1 MPLSV
6 ARRHLFRPTRAVLV
20 LLAASLVAGI
30 VVTGSASA
38 AASSVAPVSP
48 AVKAAVDAAVAA
60 GMPGVVVR
68 VDVGGAVQSAT
79 AGTADIATGA
89 DITPSAR
96 FRVGSLTKTYV
107 ATVVLQLVGE
117 KRVVLDCP
125 IEHYLPGLLNNGKRI
140 TVRQLL
146 NHTSGVPDYTQDP
159 SLLAGITSGR
169 VYTPREL
176 IALGNSMPRSHAP
189 GTRWSYSNTNYIVA
203 GLLVEKVTGR
213 KLATVLENRIFRPL
227 NLTHTSFATVTPAGT
242 AHGYVPAQWSPA
254 QDGRPYDVT
263 AVNASHA
270 WAAGA
275 IVSNVSDV
283 STFYRALFSGRL
295 LAPAQLRA
303 MKTTV
308 AQDPKDPQSTF
319 RYGLG
324 IERVRDTCGVN
335 WGLGGA
341 IFGYSTAAY
350 YNERTGRT
358 FVIAATMS
366 PPSPSAAPA
375 MAELTNTLAC

>member
-1 MPLSV
+1 MPISA
-6 ARRHLFRPTRAVLV
+6 ARRRSFRPMRAVSV
-20 LLAASLVAGI
+20 TLATPLVALTFI
-30 VVTGSASA
+30 TGSAA
-38 AASSVAPVSP
+38 AAVSCVAPVPP
-48 AVKAAVDAAVAA
+48 AVNAAVNAAVEA
-60 GMPGVVVR
+60 GVPGVVVR

-89 DITPSAR
+89 DITQSAR

-117 KRVVLDCP
+117 KRVALDSP
-125 IEHYLPGLLNNGKRI
+125 IERYLPGLLDNGKRI

-146 NHTSGVPDYTQDP
+146 NHTSGVPDYTQHP

-176 IALGNSMPRSHAP
+176 IALGNSMPRSYAP
-189 GTRWSYSNTNYIVA
+189 GARWSYSNTNYIVA

-227 NLTHTSFATVTPAGT
+227 NLRHTSFATVTPADT
-242 AHGYVPAQWSPA
+242 AHGYLPAEWNPA

-275 IVSNVSDV
+275 IVSNASDV
-283 STFYRALFSGRL
+283 STFYRALFGARL

-308 AQDPKDPQSTF
+308 AEDPADPQSRF

-324 IERVRDTCGVN
+324 IERVRDACGVN
-335 WGLGGA
+335 WGHTGA

-350 YNERTGRT
+350 WNERTDRS
-358 FVIAATMS
+358 FVVAATMS
-366 PPSPSAAPA
+366 APSPAAATA
-375 MAELTNTLAC
+375 MAELTDRLVC